1 MNLKNQEEFL
11 ELILKNGLSPEIQVA
26 VLLENLDTVFD
37 KGTIRARI
45 VKFKL
50 QKYMKS
56 QDICEKTYALLMIVS
71 DGKAIDSIPK
81 QEEIKDKLSPK
92 NEPPTTMA
100 TMKGRAISVF
110 SASPTATGVRATMVP
125 TLVPIDREMQQ
136 AAMNIPAN
144 NKLSGRICN
153 VRLTVASMAPIC
165 LALCAKAPARMNI
178 QIISRMFLL
187 AAPTEN

>member
-81 QEEIKDKLSPK
+81 QEEIKDK
-92 NEPPTTMA
+92 
-100 TMKGRAISVF
+100 
-110 SASPTATGVRATMVP
+110 
-125 TLVPIDREMQQ
+125 
-136 AAMNIPAN
+136 
-144 NKLSGRICN
+144 
-153 VRLTVASMAPIC
+153 
-165 LALCAKAPARMNI
+165 
-178 QIISRMFLL
+178 
-187 AAPTEN
+187 